1 MTSDLSKGKTHFLGD
16 QSSPGTKKGVG
27 TGETGVVSTMRHLP
41 DPQGNP
47 TLAAAQVKDPGLRGP
62 EFPSEEP
69 LPAPEG
75 RRQTKKTP
83 ALARPMCSEPRK
95 PEGSQTGC
103 GLKGLDSGCVT
114 LNGAGL
120 GGAHSH
126 KLLRIL
132 RRTQLSSQLSLGEQ
146 LLDSVW
152 SEWFAKLCRHTV

>member
-75 RRQTKKTP
+75 LRQTKKTP

-103 GLKGLDSGCVT
+103 GLTQDVRLCEWSGGV
-114 LNGAGL
+114 G

-126 KLLRIL
+126 KLLRIP
-132 RRTQLSSQLSLGEQ
+132 RRTQLSSQLRLGEQ
-146 LLDSVW
+146 LLGSVW
-152 SEWFAKLCRHTV
+152 SEWFAGLCRHTV